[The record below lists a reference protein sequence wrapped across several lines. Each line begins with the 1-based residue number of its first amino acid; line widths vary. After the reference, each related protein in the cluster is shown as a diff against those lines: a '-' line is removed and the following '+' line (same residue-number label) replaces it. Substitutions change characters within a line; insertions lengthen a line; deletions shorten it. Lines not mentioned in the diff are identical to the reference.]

1 MKQVMSQNEIK
12 LWIDKWSK
20 LKPSPQR
27 DMVIKIWSKLITKK
41 QK

>member
-27 DMVIKIWSKLITKK
+27 DMVIKIWSNLITE
-41 QK
+41 